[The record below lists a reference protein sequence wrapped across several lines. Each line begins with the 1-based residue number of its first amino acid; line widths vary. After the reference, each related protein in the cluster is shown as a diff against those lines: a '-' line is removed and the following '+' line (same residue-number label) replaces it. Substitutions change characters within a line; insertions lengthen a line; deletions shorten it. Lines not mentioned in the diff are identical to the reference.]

1 MSLGGYGTFVYLQSI
16 SEHLKRS
23 ECFFSVCE
31 NAELV
36 LLVSFI
42 WNKVKQKRKT
52 QRTTKQEGTEYNNSQ
67 KGKGELGRSTH
78 VRRFPELYLS
88 YKSILEF
95 IGSRTG
101 GNLQSW
107 QPMLWFHLGWSRK
120 VRSKCFTW
128 KSRHNMLP
136 FSDRSR
142 VKEESLLKILFIWF
156 CS

>member
-23 ECFFSVCE
+23 ECVLGGGVCE

-42 WNKVKQKRKT
+42 WNKVKQKRKA
-52 QRTTKQEGTEYNNSQ
+52 QRTTKKEGTEYNNSQ
-67 KGKGELGRSTH
+67 KGKRELGRSTH
-78 VRRFPELYLS
+78 VRRFPELYIS

-107 QPMLWFHLGWSRK
+107 QPML
-120 VRSKCFTW
+120 
-128 KSRHNMLP
+128 
-136 FSDRSR
+136 
-142 VKEESLLKILFIWF
+142 
-156 CS
+156 